1 MGRSGRKIIEQSPN
15 VQDVSQIP
23 TALAT
28 PRRRWSVQLVWLIP
42 IIAAL
47 IGGWLAIKALHDRG
61 PTITIS
67 FSTAEG
73 LEPEKTR
80 VKYRSVDIGRVTG
93 VAFSED
99 RKRVIATVE
108 LSKQVAPLLVADTR
122 FWVVRPRL
130 IGTQVSGLGT
140 LLSGAYIGLDA
151 GKSLASKRAF
161 VGLDIPPLVTVD
173 LPGRLFVLQADNLG
187 SLDVGSPVYFRRVQV
202 GTLVAYEIDKS
213 GAGILVHV
221 FVNSPY
227 DRYVKA
233 DTRFWHASGFDLALD
248 ASGIK
253 LNTESVASVLLGG
266 IAFQAPADSAQT
278 SPAAEKSSFILYAD
292 RGKALRLPDTAEEA
306 YHVVFDESVR
316 GLSIGAPVDFRGVVV
331 GEVAAI
337 EVDYDETKSEV
348 RIPVAIRL
356 YPDRLRGA
364 KQSGAAPGLLMDKLV
379 ARGLRAQLRS
389 GSLLTGQ
396 LYVALDYFPQAPK
409 AAMGK
414 RDGRTEIPVVAGSF
428 KELQD
433 TLLGLARKLDRL
445 PLEGVAGDA
454 RKSLQALQSTLTT
467 AERAVKKVDSD
478 LTPQAGRTLADL
490 SRTLSNL
497 DKTIEAARRSL
508 ASVDGLLSDNAPLQ
522 RDVRETL
529 REVSRAAEALRGLAD
544 YLERNPGAILRGRSE
559 DTTP

>member
-1 MGRSGRKIIEQSPN
+1 M
-15 VQDVSQIP
+15 
-23 TALAT
+23 
-28 PRRRWSVQLVWLIP
+28 QLVWLIP
-42 IIAAL
+42 IVAAL

-73 LEPEKTR
+73 LEPQKTR
-80 VKYRSVDIGRVTG
+80 VKYRNVDIGRVTG

-108 LSKQVAPLLVADTR
+108 LSKQVEPLLLADTR

-151 GKSLASKRAF
+151 GKSLASMREF
-161 VGLDIPPLVTVD
+161 IGLDTPPSVTVD
-173 LPGRLFVLQADNLG
+173 LPGRLFSLQADNLG
-187 SLDVGSPVYFRRVQV
+187 SLDIGSPVYFRRVQV
-202 GTLVAYEIDKS
+202 GTLVAFELDKS
-213 GAGILVHV
+213 GTGIQIQV
-221 FVNSPY
+221 FINAPY
-227 DRYVKA
+227 DRHVKS

-248 ASGIK
+248 ASGIR

-266 IAFQAPADSAQT
+266 IAFQSPKDSEN
-278 SPAAEKSSFILYAD
+278 SPLATEKSGFILYAD
-292 RGKALRLPDTAEEA
+292 RGKALRLPDTAEET
-306 YHVVFDESVR
+306 YHMVFDESVR

-337 EVDYDETKSEV
+337 DIYYDETKAEV
-348 RIPVAIRL
+348 SIPVAVRL
-356 YPDRLRGA
+356 YPDRLRGT
-364 KQSGAAPGLLMDKLV
+364 KQSAATAGLLMDKLV

-396 LYVALDYFPQAPK
+396 LYVALDYFPNAPK
-409 AAMGK
+409 ATMQK
-414 RDGRTEIPVVAGSF
+414 RNGRTEIPVVAGSF

-454 RKSLQALQSTLTT
+454 RKSLQALQDTLAT
-467 AERAVKKVDSD
+467 AERAMKKIDND
-478 LTPQAGRTLADL
+478 LTPQAARTLADL
-490 SRTLSNL
+490 SRTLSSL
-497 DKTIEAARRSL
+497 DKTLDGARRSL

-529 REVSRAAEALRGLAD
+529 REISRAAEALRGLAD

-559 DTTP
+559 DTSP